1 MGSFIQNERK
11 LCGGR
16 VMLYQ
21 RTDVKNAVWQ
31 CRISFP
37 KQPAIRHSL
46 STTDEREAE
55 QAAKKL
61 YDDYKHRFDRGLAPR
76 RKKFE
81 EVLDEY
87 LLYLAQEV
95 ESGVAKPKK
104 LADHRAMSRY
114 VTAHGVG

>member
-11 LCGGR
+11 ICGGR

-37 KQPAIRHSL
+37 KQPAIRNSL

-61 YDDYKHRFDRGLAPR
+61 YDDYKYRFDRGLALR
-76 RKKFE
+76 RKKFA
-81 EVLDEY
+81 EVLEEY
-87 LLYLAQEV
+87 LLYLSQEV
-95 ESGVAKPKK
+95 ESGVAKP
-104 LADHRAMSRY
+104 LMTPLDLIAL
-114 VTAHGVG
+114 